1 MELTGSRGPTNPG
14 LLEAMRLMSLEDDQ
28 GSRARFYKELLNG
41 TFLVPLADESQVRAD
56 GTLGSG
62 QVNFVMAR
70 SEEGYLYML
79 VFTDMRAV
87 RKWKPLAGRRT
98 AIMPGPAMFKT
109 AVENGIEGIVVNQRR
124 HTGATV
130 TRAEIEA
137 LAEGLMPTRDAGS
150 AREMQKIAEKPSV
163 VRPPSR
169 WPSITVAD
177 QLKTDLRKFPD
188 LAEAYLF
195 EMTRGDGVPHLTI
208 GLRFNRML
216 DELRV
221 GTIVETIGA
230 GMKQLLLEREYIDLL
245 PLDDELLREVQAAV
259 PPFYPA

>member
-1 MELTGSRGPTNPG
+1 
-14 LLEAMRLMSLEDDQ
+14 
-28 GSRARFYKELLNG
+28 
-41 TFLVPLADESQVRAD
+41 
-56 GTLGSG
+56 
-62 QVNFVMAR
+62 
-70 SEEGYLYML
+70 
-79 VFTDMRAV
+79 
-87 RKWKPLAGRRT
+87 
-98 AIMPGPAMFKT
+98 
-109 AVENGIEGIVVNQRR
+109 
-124 HTGATV
+124 
-130 TRAEIEA
+130 
-137 LAEGLMPTRDAGS
+137 
-150 AREMQKIAEKPSV
+150 
-163 VRPPSR
+163 
-169 WPSITVAD
+169 VAD